1 MTRHNPDRPTSIY
14 FLIGA
19 MFLQALSGLA
29 GGFGLISDP
38 TGGHVQMPLTW
49 LEGTPF
55 ASYLIPGIILF
66 TVLGVLPML
75 VTYGLWRERTWSWFG
90 SLLVGASLT
99 IWIAVQISMIGY
111 FAQPPLQV
119 IYGGLGLFLLTLTL
133 SPSARRDL
141 GVDDAIDDR
150 SAENT
155 RSAA

>member
-1 MTRHNPDRPTSIY
+1 
-14 FLIGA
+14 
-19 MFLQALSGLA
+19 
-29 GGFGLISDP
+29 
-38 TGGHVQMPLTW
+38 MPLTW